1 MICILVQFGKL
12 IASLINSVEAN
23 HTVKSSQ
30 IETLSGVDST
40 TLSRNYKAK
49 SVIYM
54 MY

>member
-30 IETLSGVDST
+30 IETLSVDST